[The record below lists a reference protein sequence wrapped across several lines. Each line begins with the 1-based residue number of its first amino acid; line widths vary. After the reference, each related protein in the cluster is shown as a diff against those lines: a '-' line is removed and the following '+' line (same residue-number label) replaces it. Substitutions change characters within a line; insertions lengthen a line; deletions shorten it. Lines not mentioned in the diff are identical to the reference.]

1 MLKGAIDHISPN
13 EIGGWIYSAT
23 ASLRNHTVLAFIDD
37 ACIGAGR
44 VELYRE
50 DLADAGLGDGFLG
63 FKFPVNLAS
72 VEEAPLVVV
81 KLEGSDAVIIQPSA
95 RLVRRTLSRPCTIV
109 TARTLAS
116 IEWMRARA
124 WLDQTEYD
132 FLRMMFRFGVY
143 DLSLRQRKPGEKPS
157 GDGLRDPLETAQDMF
172 DLLCNTRV
180 EVATDVLAQD
190 SGWNSQVERFQE
202 GVIEPIIAIWSPQ
215 KAAISIVEGSHQE
228 ALRSVPDGDVVGG
241 DVIGAVDYA
250 VAPDRLM
257 FVDLRCRLKPR
268 FDHSVRCY
276 SVVVG

>member
-37 ACIGAGR
+37 VCIGAGR

-63 FKFPVNLAS
+63 FRFPVNLAS
-72 VEEAPLVVV
+72 VDEAPLVVV

-95 RLVRRTLSRPCTIV
+95 RLVSRALSRPSTIV

-132 FLRMMFRFGVY
+132 FLRMTFRFGVY
-143 DLSLRQRKPGEKPS
+143 DFSLRQSKPGS
-157 GDGLRDPLETAQDMF
+157 SGLRDPQEAAQDMF
-172 DLLCNTRV
+172 DLLCNTRTA
-180 EVATDVLAQD
+180 VATDVLTQE
-190 SGWNSQVERFQE
+190 SGWRAQIERFEE
-202 GVIEPIIAIWSPQ
+202 GATEPIIGLWSPQ
-215 KAAISIVEGSHQE
+215 QARISLIEGSHQDSSST
-228 ALRSVPDGDVVGG
+228 RSDD
-241 DVIGAVDYA
+241 DTLGAVDYA
-250 VAPDRLM
+250 VAPDRLL
-257 FVDLRCRLKPR
+257 FIDLRCRLKWKMEHP
-268 FDHSVRCY
+268 VRCY
-276 SVVVG
+276 SIGLG

>member
-44 VELYRE
+44 VDLYRE

-63 FKFPVNLAS
+63 FKFPVNLANID
-72 VEEAPLVVV
+72 EAPLVVV

-95 RLVRRTLSRPCTIV
+95 RLVRRTLSRPRTIV

-132 FLRMMFRFGVY
+132 FLRMMFRFGAY
-143 DLSLRQRKPGEKPS
+143 DLSLRARK
-157 GDGLRDPLETAQDMF
+157 
-172 DLLCNTRV
+172 RV
-180 EVATDVLAQD
+180 ERHLPSNEHYLLLIPFAIEIQPVSPPRSSRCQCSRLSATAGPAV
-190 SGWNSQVERFQE
+190 F
-202 GVIEPIIAIWSPQ
+202 
-215 KAAISIVEGSHQE
+215 
-228 ALRSVPDGDVVGG
+228 LR
-241 DVIGAVDYA
+241 
-250 VAPDRLM
+250 M
-257 FVDLRCRLKPR
+257 R
-268 FDHSVRCY
+268 FDSTATACLRRW
-276 SVVVG
+276 

>member
-72 VEEAPLVVV
+72 IDEAPLVVV

-143 DLSLRQRKPGEKPS
+143 DLSLRQGKPGERS
-157 GDGLRDPLETAQDMF
+157 GGNGLRDPLEGAQDMF
-172 DLLCNTRV
+172 DLLCNTRT
-180 EVATDVLAQD
+180 EVATDVLTQD
-190 SGWNSQVERFQE
+190 ADGAPRSSASKRGRPSPSLPCGALSEPVFRWPKGRIKTRRATCLTMTSSGGSTMRWPPTGCCSS
-202 GVIEPIIAIWSPQ
+202 ICD
-215 KAAISIVEGSHQE
+215 AASNGRLSI
-228 ALRSVPDGDVVGG
+228 R
-241 DVIGAVDYA
+241 
-250 VAPDRLM
+250 
-257 FVDLRCRLKPR
+257 
-268 FDHSVRCY
+268 
-276 SVVVG
+276 